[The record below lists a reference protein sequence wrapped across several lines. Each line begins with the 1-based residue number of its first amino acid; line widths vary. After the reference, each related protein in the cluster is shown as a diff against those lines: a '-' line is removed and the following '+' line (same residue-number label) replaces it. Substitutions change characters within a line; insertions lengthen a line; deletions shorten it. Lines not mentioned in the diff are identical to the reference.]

1 MNALVNNRISLNITA
16 LNGEDHQ
23 AHDQFIYF
31 YLTTELNLNE
41 DLILIETKKLL
52 VTQKDHKPK
61 IVKFVA
67 FCYHDYEERKHLEN
81 KHRLALY
88 ILLQHFPESWESIR
102 YNAYILIIDLL
113 YEIYDKIAPLILIF
127 PQCWTRNIFRL
138 ENILR
143 PEEVNGVL
151 FGIDPLSKTT
161 PGCTHTGHAF
171 CFNSFGDVEIDQNYS
186 MIGLREAYCLSK
198 DIPLINQAMFE
209 EQFTRKYGLALIN
222 FIRMIP
228 ERSNAGTA
236 NPFHTAWTKF
246 HYIWLKEGL
255 GILTSADGLERVL
268 IFENQLH
275 PFHKYSGDEMAK
287 LLSNTRRCAHP
298 SYQRSRIGHCINKPN
313 TFSLYFDKT
322 IEKFKKPADDSVI
335 YFRDFMIR
343 HNAADAI
350 HCLCKQCKVIL
361 VESCDVENQILMEC

>member
-1 MNALVNNRISLNITA
+1 MNALVNYRISLNITA

-31 YLTTELNLNE
+31 YLTTKLNLNE

-102 YNAYILIIDLL
+102 YNAYILLIDLL

-143 PEEVNGVL
+143 PKGVNGVL

-161 PGCTHTGHAF
+161 PGCTYTGHAF
-171 CFNSFGDVEIDQNYS
+171 CFNVPDGCDIEPTPYSLFGLQVV
-186 MIGLREAYCLSK
+186 YCLSDK
-198 DIPLINQAMFE
+198 ISLTNVTTFE
-209 EQFTRKYGLALIN
+209 DQFVRKYGLAMIN

-228 ERSNAGTA
+228 ENSFAGSGNCFKEPWA
-236 NPFHTAWTKF
+236 KF
-246 HYIWLKEGL
+246 HYAWLVKGV
-255 GILTSADGLERVL
+255 GITQSNASRRVL
-268 IFENQLH
+268 IFENPNDCY
-275 PFHKYSGDEMAK
+275 PFDGYCGDEVGR
-287 LLSNTRRCAHP
+287 LLRYVTCCMHP
-298 SYQRSRIGHCINKPN
+298 SHIVCRLNHCLKYPDTGSEFGN
-313 TFSLYFDKT
+313 
-322 IEKFKKPADDSVI
+322 DSVI
-335 YFRDFMIR
+335 RFKGFMTSY
-343 HNAADAI
+343 HNAATAL
-350 HCLCKQCKVIL
+350 HCDCNNCK
-361 VESCDVENQILMEC
+361 